1 MKNPNDPTGNQ
12 THDLP
17 ACATAYP
24 NTVYAVFTVFYAKIS
39 QYILHFCI
47 FLTYSDSCCHC
58 GNLFIREMDI
68 RMNMYV
74 KNIKA

>member
-12 THDLP
+12 NRELP
-17 ACATAYP
+17 ARSPAYS
-24 NTVYAVFTVFYAKIS
+24 NTVHAVLTVFYVKIS

-47 FLTYSDSCCHC
+47 FITYSTAYCRF
-58 GNLFIREMDI
+58 GNLFIQEMDK
-68 RMNMYV
+68 RMYMYV